1 MAISAHPNQ
10 TFYITKENAQQLEA
24 TVVDLERTIESQH
37 VEARESI
44 SYWETRCNTLTGQL
58 EEMEIEVSDKLRTIE
73 QMEENL
79 VKKEKEKPIGE
90 YVKQAQQMQEIQDE
104 RDEQVSSLNDELLET
119 REQSEKVVLQ
129 WQGKTLIMV

>member
-1 MAISAHPNQ
+1 MAISAHSNQ

-58 EEMEIEVSDKLRTIE
+58 
-73 QMEENL
+73 
-79 VKKEKEKPIGE
+79 KKWR
-90 YVKQAQQMQEIQDE
+90 Q
-104 RDEQVSSLNDELLET
+104 R
-119 REQSEKVVLQ
+119 
-129 WQGKTLIMV
+129 